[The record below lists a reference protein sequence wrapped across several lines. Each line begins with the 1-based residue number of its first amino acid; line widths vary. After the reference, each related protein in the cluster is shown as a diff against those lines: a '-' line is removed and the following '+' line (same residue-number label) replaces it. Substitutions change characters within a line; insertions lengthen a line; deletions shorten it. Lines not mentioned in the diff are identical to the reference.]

1 MLYAPA
7 MLYAPRDL
15 GVVVA
20 LISVLVPFGED
31 NNSKIG
37 GVWGV
42 GVEGRVDRL
51 ATAVGGIA

>member
-1 MLYAPA
+1 

-20 LISVLVPFGED
+20 LISVLTPFEED

-37 GVWGV
+37 GVWGWGWRVV
-42 GVEGRVDRL
+42 G
-51 ATAVGGIA
+51 